1 MRRAIAGVATVLLLA
16 VTAGCAS
23 ASGQQAPQANGIG
36 PITFA
41 IGSDDIGWLDPVIRN
56 WNQAHPGQK
65 VTELLLPE
73 ASNVQLDQL
82 VANLQAK
89 SPIYDVIDMD
99 VVWTAEFA
107 SNGWIISLSPKEFD
121 LGSFLPAAVSTAMY
135 QNRLWAI
142 PDYSNAD
149 LLFYRK
155 DILDAAHVQ
164 PPTTWAQLEHLA
176 ETVAPR
182 YGMLGYAGTFA
193 QYEGLTVN
201 FAEAVQ
207 SAGGSI
213 LSKSGTQVTLNTRQA
228 LQGLED
234 LVDGFQEGW
243 IPAKTFGFE
252 EVAAQNAFKDGQ
264 YLFLNDWPDVWAT
277 LGPDPSKKYGVVA
290 LPGQTAGS
298 GSSSLGGA
306 NLAVSAYSLHQQT
319 ALAFIKYLT
328 QPAQQLTMLK
338 DGSFPP
344 ALAELYS
351 SKSLLSEF
359 PYLHTLYQAIE
370 TAQPRPAIPDYDQA
384 SLVIS
389 SEVYQALKAP
399 KRLSPEAALAA
410 MQAQLTAII
419 HNSLFPPPGPSLSPS
434 LPSAADRIAT
444 GAGQRPYSQHMTMY
458 ENKSDN

>member
-1 MRRAIAGVATVLLLA
+1 MRRAIATAATVLLLA

-23 ASGQQAPQANGIG
+23 ASEQQAPQANGIG

-41 IGSDDIGWLDPVIRN
+41 IGSDDIGWLGPVIQS
-56 WNQAHPGQK
+56 WNQAHPGQQ

-107 SNGWIISLSPKEFD
+107 SNGWILSLSPKQFD
-121 LGSFLPAAVSTAMY
+121 LSAFLPSALNTARY
-135 QNRLWAI
+135 QNQLWAI

-149 LLFYRK
+149 LLYYRK

-164 PPTTWAQLEHLA
+164 PPKTWAQLA
-176 ETVAPR
+176 QIAKTVAPR
-182 YGMLGYAGTFA
+182 YHLNGYAGTFA

-213 LSKSGTQVTLNTRQA
+213 LNRYGTQVTLNTKQA
-228 LQGLED
+228 LQGLD
-234 LVDGFQEGW
+234 NLVNGFEQGW
-243 IPAKTFGFE
+243 IPAQTFGFE
-252 EVAAQNAFKDGQ
+252 EVAAQDAFKNGQ
-264 YLFLNDWPDVWAT
+264 YLFLNDWPDVWHT
-277 LGPDPSKKYGVVA
+277 LGPDPSKKYGIVA
-290 LPGQTAGS
+290 LPGQTAGA

-328 QPAQQLTMLK
+328 QPAQQLAMFEG
-338 DGSFPP
+338 GSFPP
-344 ALAELYS
+344 ALTQLYFD
-351 SKSLLSEF
+351 KSLINEF

-370 TAQPRPAIPDYDQA
+370 GAHSRPAIPDYDQA

-399 KRLSPEAALAA
+399 QRLSPAAALAT

-419 HNSLFPPPGPSLSPS
+419 HNSLFLERFSH
-434 LPSAADRIAT
+434 AIA
-444 GAGQRPYSQHMTMY
+444 R
-458 ENKSDN
+458 

>member
-1 MRRAIAGVATVLLLA
+1 MRRAIATMATVLVAA
-16 VTAGCAS
+16 VVTGCAS
-23 ASGQQAPQANGIG
+23 APGEQVPQTNGIG

-41 IGSDDIGWLDPVIRN
+41 IGSDDIGWLTPVIN
-56 WNQAHPGQK
+56 GWNKAHPDQK
-65 VTELLLPE
+65 VTPILLPE

-107 SNGWIISLSPKEFD
+107 SNGWILSLSPGQFD
-121 LGSFLPAAVSTAMY
+121 IGNFLPAAVSTAMY
-135 QNRLWAI
+135 QGQLWAI

-155 DILDAAHVQ
+155 DILNAAHVQ
-164 PPTTWAQLEHLA
+164 PPKTWAQLEHLA
-176 ETVAPR
+176 ETVAPA
-182 YGMLGYAGTFA
+182 YHLHGYAGTFA

-213 LSKSGTQVTLNTRQA
+213 LGKSGTQATQVTLNTSQA

-234 LVDGFQEGW
+234 LVNGFRAGW

-252 EVAAQNAFKDGQ
+252 EVAAQDAFMAGQ
-264 YLFLNDWPDVWAT
+264 YLFLNDWPDVWHA
-277 LGPDPSKKYGVVA
+277 LGPDASKKYGIVT
-290 LPGQTAGS
+290 LPGQSAGE

-328 QPAQQLTMLK
+328 QPAQQLAMFE
-338 DGSFPP
+338 DGWFPP
-344 ALAELYS
+344 VLTQLYS
-351 SKSLLSEF
+351 DKTLIKEF
-359 PYLHTLYQAIE
+359 PYLPTLYQAIE
-370 TAQPRPAIPDYDQA
+370 AAQPRPAIPDYDQA

-389 SEVYQALKAP
+389 SEVYQALKGQ
-399 KRLSPEAALAA
+399 LSPQAALAV
-410 MQAQLTAII
+410 MQSELTGII
-419 HNSLFPPPGPSLSPS
+419 HNS
-434 LPSAADRIAT
+434 
-444 GAGQRPYSQHMTMY
+444 
-458 ENKSDN
+458 